1 MSYIICDID
10 GTLANAEHRMAAIQ
24 KKPKDWTLF
33 FSKISEDQICPEV
46 DFLLKHL
53 AGTQLV
59 FVTGRPEEYRSQTVA
74 WLARWGYE
82 KYTLYMRK
90 TGDFRQDNQVK
101 QEIFQN
107 EVKPMRG
114 APVFVVDDRNQV
126 VAMWRS
132 LGLTCFQ
139 VREGNF

>member
-1 MSYIICDID
+1 MAYIICDID

-24 KKPKDWTLF
+24 QKPKDWPLF
-33 FSKISEDQICPEV
+33 FSKIAEDEV
-46 DFLLKHL
+46 YAEVEYFLKHL
-53 AGTQLV
+53 ADTRII
-59 FVTGRPEEYRSQTVA
+59 FVTGRPEEYRRPTVE
-74 WLARWGYE
+74 WLGKHGFVANE
-82 KYTLYMRK
+82 LFMRK

-101 QEIFQN
+101 QEIYEQQIL
-107 EVKPMRG
+107 PSMG
-114 APVFVVDDRNQV
+114 PPVFVIDDRNQV